1 MEAIREFLS
10 MPQVLLIWAVL
21 DLACVAVVIHD
32 LIRHNAQTMPIMR
45 LVWGLTVLYSG
56 PLGLAIY
63 YWSGRRQ
70 IARDSIW
77 RKGFRSVSHCYSGCG
92 LGEIVGLF
100 ICVGMLSLGNV
111 VVSIVTFVLAWIA
124 GFALTMKPL
133 MDDGEPF
140 ARALRDA
147 AWSETASIA
156 VMEIAAIG
164 VDLAL
169 TGNAQLGFGNP
180 LFWSTMIVSLSC
192 GLIVAYPVNLLL
204 IHYGIKEGM
213 HDPRQMAQ
221 HHGHG
226 QHDDAHARQHGHA
239 HHGRA

>member
-1 MEAIREFLS
+1 METVREFLS
-10 MPQVLLIWAVL
+10 MPQVLLAWAVI
-21 DLACVAVVIHD
+21 DLACVAAVIQD
-32 LIRHNAQTMPIMR
+32 LIRNNPQTMPIMR
-45 LVWGLTVLYSG
+45 LVWVLTVLYSG

-92 LGEIVGLF
+92 LGEIVGLL
-100 ICVGMLSLGNV
+100 ICTGLLSLGNIA
-111 VVSIVTFVLAWIA
+111 VSIVTFALAYIA

-140 ARALRDA
+140 HRALRDA

-156 VMEIAAIG
+156 AMEIAAIG

-180 LFWSTMIVSLSC
+180 LFWSTMVVSLSC
-192 GLIVAYPVNLLL
+192 GLIAAYPVNLLL

-213 HDPRQMAQ
+213 HDPRHMAP
-221 HHGHG
+221 HHGHDSH
-226 QHDDAHARQHGHA
+226 HDHA
-239 HHGRA
+239 HHGTA